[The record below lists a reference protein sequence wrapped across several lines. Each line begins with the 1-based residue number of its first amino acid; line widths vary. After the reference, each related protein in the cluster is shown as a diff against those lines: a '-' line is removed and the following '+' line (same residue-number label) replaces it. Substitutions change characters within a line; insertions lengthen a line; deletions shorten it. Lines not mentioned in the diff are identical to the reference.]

1 MSILAICSI
10 IIFFLFLISYICVY
24 HNLLRKYNSQPFM
37 MDHYVILATTHLNLG
52 RNFLF
57 PRSNFQHSQCDRL
70 PNGEELSVRRYEG
83 EGSDEGVECAV
94 CLCKI
99 EEGDEIRELRCEH
112 LFHRVCLDRWVGSRH
127 ITCPLCRDSLG
138 PRRRATQ
145 LGEEVLVFKF
155 CCFGSRDRELWW
167 LR

>member
-1 MSILAICSI
+1 MTILAISSI

-24 HNLLRKYNSQPFM
+24 HNFLRKFNNQPFM

-52 RNFLF
+52 WNFLF
-57 PRSNFQHSQCDRL
+57 RRSNFQHSQCDHV
-70 PNGEELSVRRYEG
+70 PKITGEELGVRRYEG
-83 EGSDEGVECAV
+83 KDEGVECAV

-112 LFHRVCLDRWVGSRH
+112 LFHRVCLDRWVGYRH
-127 ITCPLCRDSLG
+127 ITCPMCRDSLG
-138 PRRRATQ
+138 RRRRATE

-155 CCFGSRDRELWW
+155 WSFGSRDRELWW